1 LEGILTVSR
10 ATLPQP
16 TPESKPFFDALK
28 QHRLL
33 IQRCR
38 ECGYAYYY
46 PRPFCPACLSA
57 SVEWEEASGKGKL
70 YSFVINHRAAPGFV
84 APYVIAVVELNEG
97 PRMMT
102 NLIGVEPDPEMVRC
116 EMQVEIVFDDVDDNF
131 TLPRFRPVSS
141 HSNGQDE

>member
-1 LEGILTVSR
+1 MTVSR
-10 ATLPQP
+10 APLPQP

-28 QHRLL
+28 QRRLL

-38 ECGYAYYY
+38 ECDYAYYY
-46 PRPFCPACLSA
+46 PRPFCPTCLSV

-84 APYVIAVVELNEG
+84 APYVIAVVELDEG

-102 NLIGVEPDPEMVRC
+102 NLVEVEPDPEMVRC
-116 EMQVEIVFDDVDDNF
+116 EMRVEIVFDNVDDDF
-131 TLPRFRPVSS
+131 TLPRFRPVSP

>member
-1 LEGILTVSR
+1 MTVSR
-10 ATLPQP
+10 APLPQP

-28 QHRLL
+28 QRRLL

-46 PRPFCPACLSA
+46 PRPFCPTCLSV

-84 APYVIAVVELNEG
+84 APYVIAVVELDEG

-102 NLIGVEPDPEMVRC
+102 NLVEVEPDPEMVRC
-116 EMQVEIVFDDVDDNF
+116 EMRVEIVFDDVDGDF

-141 HSNGQDE
+141 HSSGQDE

>member
-1 LEGILTVSR
+1 MENPLTASR
-10 ATLPQP
+10 APMPQP
-16 TPESKPFFDALK
+16 TPESKPFFEALK

-38 ECGYAYYY
+38 ECDHAYYY

-70 YSFVINHRAAPGFV
+70 YSFVINHRSAPGFI
-84 APYVIAVVELNEG
+84 APYIIAVVELDEG

-102 NLIGVEPDPEMVRC
+102 NLIEVEPDPEMVHC
-116 EMQVEIVFDDVDDNF
+116 EMQVEIVFDDVDGDF
-131 TLPRFRPVSS
+131 TLPRFRPAISDGD
-141 HSNGQDE
+141 GQE

>member
-1 LEGILTVSR
+1 MTISR
-10 ATLPQP
+10 APLPQP

-38 ECGYAYYY
+38 ECSHAYYY
-46 PRPFCPACLSA
+46 PRPFCPTCLSA
-57 SVEWEEASGKGKL
+57 NVEWEEAAGKGKL

-84 APYVIAVVELNEG
+84 APYIIAVVELDEG

-102 NLIGVEPDPEMVRC
+102 NLIDVEPDPEMVRC
-116 EMQVEIVFDDVDDNF
+116 EMRVEIVFDDVDVDF
-131 TLPRFRPVSS
+131 TLPRFRPASS
-141 HSNGQDE
+141 YSDEQDE